1 MPLVAGEVMK
11 PALIDT
17 DILSMF
23 LRGHSVVRENFK
35 CYLKAYHNINISIIT
50 HYEILSG
57 LKHKDAHKQLSSFIE
72 FASLSNILP
81 LTTESSE
88 NASIIYADL
97 CKKGTP
103 VDDIDILIAG
113 IAQEN
118 NMMVITNNTSH
129 FKRIECIEI
138 ANWSIEN

>member
-1 MPLVAGEVMK
+1 MHLAAGEVMK
-11 PALIDT
+11 LALIDT

-23 LRGHSVVRENFK
+23 LRGDPVVRENFK
-35 CYLKAYHNINISIIT
+35 HYLKAYNNINISIIT

-57 LKHKDAHKQLSSFIE
+57 LKHKDAQKQLSSFLE

-81 LTTESSE
+81 LTTQSSE

-97 CKKGTP
+97 CKKGKP
-103 VDDIDILIAG
+103 VDDIDLLIAG

-129 FKRIECIEI
+129 FERIKCIEI
-138 ANWSIEN
+138 ANWSK

>member
-1 MPLVAGEVMK
+1 
-11 PALIDT
+11 
-17 DILSMF
+17 LS
-23 LRGHSVVRENFK
+23 
-35 CYLKAYHNINISIIT
+35 YNINISIIT

-72 FASLSNILP
+72 FAHSSLSNILP
-81 LTTESSE
+81 LTTESSV

-118 NMMVITNNTSH
+118 NLMVVTNNTSH

-138 ANWSIEN
+138 ANWSIEKQRKNRVRFCLT